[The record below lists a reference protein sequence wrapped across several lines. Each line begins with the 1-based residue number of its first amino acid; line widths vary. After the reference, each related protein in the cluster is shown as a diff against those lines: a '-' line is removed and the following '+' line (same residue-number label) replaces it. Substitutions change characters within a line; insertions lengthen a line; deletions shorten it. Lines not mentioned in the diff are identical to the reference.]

1 MATFTP
7 CQAFKLL
14 SVRSLIHAFKSSGG
28 HTWQESGEEEKEEGG
43 EGRVGGLPHNALP
56 DFVADDDD
64 EADDHVVGDSHDE
77 LYSWQ
82 MCQSNSGPGE

>member
-1 MATFTP
+1 MSNAPRRAAMATFTP
-7 CQAFKLL
+7 CQAFMFL

-28 HTWQESGEEEKEEGG
+28 HTWWESGEEAERG
-43 EGRVGGLPHNALP
+43 ERRVGGLPHNALP

-82 MCQSNSGPGE
+82 IC